1 MAALHLPT
9 QLPHNPSVLPPLSCH
24 TVGRAQETQVQVHIP
39 RLMPKCNCQ
48 HFPSKHKRRS
58 LTSYVSFG
66 LSGYVICLENGSSS
80 KEKPNP
86 VILIYQE
93 EAVRS
98 QTFTLPWC
106 SLVMMPPP
114 VWRGKNQVPRRW
126 QTISSTAT
134 RSTSLYAA
142 IWLSNL
148 CCLLPSTSTLGPQEL
163 PAGQLNSFKRKS
175 KN

>member
-9 QLPHNPSVLPPLSCH
+9 QLPHHPSVLWPLSCH
-24 TVGRAQETQVQVHIP
+24 TVGRTQETEVQVHIP

-48 HFPSKHKRRS
+48 HFPSKHKRRNFK
-58 LTSYVSFG
+58 SYVFLG
-66 LSGYVICLENGSSS
+66 LSGYVICLGNWSSS

-86 VILIYQE
+86 VTHIYQK

-106 SLVMMPPP
+106 SLVMILPP
-114 VWRGKNQVPRRW
+114 VWRGKDQVSRRW

-134 RSTSLYAA
+134 RSTYLYAA
-142 IWLSNL
+142 TWLSNL